1 MAYKSDEAIK
11 NEVQFQLGWDSR
23 IKQTEI
29 GVTVQNGVVTLT
41 GTVDSYAKKLAAKE
55 AAHRAR
61 SVLDVANDI
70 EVRTSHDS
78 NLTDADIA
86 QAVRHALEWDVL
98 VPDQKIHSTVTG
110 GYVTLEGN
118 LEYITERTDTE
129 RAVSH
134 LPGVR
139 GVINQIKIAAP
150 VDRGRI
156 KFMIEDV
163 LELRADR
170 EANRLK
176 IGIAGGEVTITGT
189 VNTWD
194 EKRAILGAVG
204 HAPGVTAIHDHIY
217 IDPEGIEFA
226 VAE

>member
-11 NEVQFQLGWDSR
+11 SEVQFQLGWDSR

-29 GVTVQNGVVTLT
+29 GVTVQNGVATLT

-78 NLTDADIA
+78 YLTDADIA
-86 QAVRHALEWDVL
+86 QAARHALEWNVL
-98 VPDQKIHSTVTG
+98 VPAQKIHSTVTG
-110 GYVTLEGN
+110 GYVTLEGI
-118 LEYITERTDTE
+118 LEHITEKTDAE

-139 GVINQIKIAAP
+139 GVINQLKIVAP
-150 VDRGRI
+150 IDQSRI

-170 EANRLK
+170 EANRLNVK
-176 IGIAGGEVTITGT
+176 IDGNEVTITGT
-189 VNTWD
+189 VKTWD

-204 HAPGVTAIHDHIY
+204 HAPGVADIHDHIY
-217 IDPEGIEFA
+217 VDPEGIEFA
-226 VAE
+226 IA